1 MFESFSHCSLT
12 PARTL
17 NDKQDSFLREDFVK
31 ALEDGSHGGKDEDC
45 KKHKEADKQTKK
57 QGK

>member
-17 NDKQDSFLREDFVK
+17 NDKQGSFLGEHSVK
-31 ALEDGSHGGKDEDC
+31 ALEDGSHGEKDEDC
-45 KKHKEADKQTKK
+45 KKKKHTHKKK